1 MRKIHMNYKTHV
13 LGGAALGFTLAFSR
27 QGVPGNEMEALRLIA
42 VTGSAAVGAL
52 LPDIDEPSSTIGQ
65 NARIVSGTIK
75 TLGGHRGFFH
85 SPLALILL
93 WFLLAKFPESPKGSW
108 FPMLLT
114 WAIPGIALIVSW
126 QKHRYISW
134 STTVFLFSIALW
146 MYQGYGLEA
155 LYRLIATGA
164 LLGYLSHLL
173 LDSLNRAGIP
183 LLYPFTKRKFHI
195 ACLKTGRDDW
205 IGICISFLPAVILIT
220 RNLR

>member
-1 MRKIHMNYKTHV
+1 MNYKTHV

-85 SPLALILL
+85 SPIALVLL
-93 WFLLAKFPESPKGSW
+93 WTLLE
-108 FPMLLT
+108 
-114 WAIPGIALIVSW
+114 AIPNHTGSYGKVVETIWIALIPLIALRVTW
-126 QKHRYISW
+126 QKHHKLSW
-134 STTVFLFSIALW
+134 SALIFAASVFLWAW
-146 MYQGYGLEA
+146 REYGPEV
-155 LYRLIATGA
+155 LYHLIATGT

-205 IGICISFLPAVILIT
+205 IGVCISFLPAVILIA

>member
-1 MRKIHMNYKTHV
+1 MNYKTHV
-13 LGGAALGFTLAFSR
+13 LGGAILGLTLAASR
-27 QGVPGNEMEALRLIA
+27 HGTPETEMEVLRLIT
-42 VTGSAAVGAL
+42 VTGASAVGAL
-52 LPDIDEPSSTIGQ
+52 LPDIDEPSSTLGQ
-65 NARIVSGTIK
+65 NAKLLSGTIK
-75 TLGGHRGFFH
+75 AVAGHRGFFH

-93 WFLLAKFPESPKGSW
+93 WLLLAKFPESSKGNW

-126 QKHRYISW
+126 QKHHHISW
-134 STTVFLFSIALW
+134 STTVFLFSIVLW

-155 LYRLIATGA
+155 LYSLIAAGVM
-164 LLGYLSHLL
+164 LGYLSHLL

-205 IGICISFLPAVILIT
+205 IGVCISFLPAVILIT